1 MVQDMTDPTIEPSTV
16 RDQLLKLIESF
27 GLNDSPKMADM
38 RATTPTEYLPG
49 ILERY
54 IKSKCE
60 NAREAGELK
69 GLNEAARDIGVWKT
83 FDKAAD
89 ARAAIKEQYAKL
101 QEKREKDT
109 MSTPDLFLEAADIL
123 GETTIKVKKSS
134 GGFQVEAG
142 GGASVGND
150 FSLRQA
156 LLTALKKSEE
166 SKLTMKQH
174 LAIKALIEKAVGL
187 CPAPTSS
194 GPWLRTCRSTCAATR
209 LSSNRLW
216 QTGTRRASRQRLRW

>member
-1 MVQDMTDPTIEPSTV
+1 MVQDMTDPNIEPSPV
-16 RDQLLKLIESF
+16 RNKLLAIIACFVTDAGHMTRISESVDTDF
-27 GLNDSPKMADM
+27 LPDILDRHMKQTLVETRDAAELMGLH
-38 RATTPTEYLPG
+38 
-49 ILERY
+49 
-54 IKSKCE
+54 
-60 NAREAGELK
+60 EAL
-69 GLNEAARDIGVWKT
+69 RDIGVFKS
-83 FDKAAD
+83 FDKALD

-109 MSTPDLFLEAADIL
+109 MSTPDLLLEAADIL
-123 GETTIKVKKSS
+123 GETTIKAKKSS

-174 LAIKALIEKAVGL
+174 LAIKALIEKAVG
-187 CPAPTSS
+187 
-194 GPWLRTCRSTCAATR
+194 
-209 LSSNRLW
+209 
-216 QTGTRRASRQRLRW
+216 